1 MSKIAIMVAFGA
13 TLVLGA
19 CSKHTPAPEPVPAPV
34 VPEPVS
40 PKKY

>member
-1 MSKIAIMVAFGA
+1 MSKFAVLAAFGA
-13 TLVLGA
+13 VLVLGA

-34 VPEPVS
+34 VPEPVA

>member
-1 MSKIAIMVAFGA
+1 MSKAAILAVFGA

-19 CSKHTPAPEPVPAPV
+19 CSKHHPAPEPVPAPV
-34 VPEPVS
+34 VVEPVS